1 MSPQNYKELPVK
13 AKSGFIVREV
23 GEGTVLVP
31 VGERVVDMNG
41 MVVLN
46 ETGRFIWERLDGTCS
61 PDDIAQGLTE
71 TFEVTLEQARN
82 DVEEFLAQLE
92 RMGMVEKADAA
103 E

>member
-1 MSPQNYKELPVK
+1 MK
-13 AKSGFIVREV
+13 AKSGFIMREV

-46 ETGRFIWERLDGTCS
+46 ETARFIWEWLDGTRS

-71 TFEVTLEQARN
+71 TFDVTLQQAKK
-82 DVEEFLAQLE
+82 DVEEFLAELE
-92 RMGMVEKADAA
+92 RMGMIDKADAA

>member
-1 MSPQNYKELPVK
+1 
-13 AKSGFIVREV
+13 
-23 GEGTVLVP
+23 
-31 VGERVVDMNG
+31 
-41 MVVLN
+41 
-46 ETGRFIWERLDGTCS
+46 LDGTCS

-82 DVEEFLAQLE
+82 DVEEFLAELE